1 MVKKNQSKAQSV
13 VLFGNGDVPIHRET
27 KHVLNNATS
36 FICLDGG
43 ADKLNSLGFEPNII
57 IGDLDSIKSSYNCTI
72 IEAKDQ
78 YKSDLEKGLIW
89 CIKNDIKDLSLVGFS
104 GGRDDH
110 NFLTFFIMLR
120 YAKKVK
126 MTLYSNFSKVV
137 CVKDQTFFKSIPN
150 QTISIIAPDKDILIT
165 TSNLE
170 YPLNEEKLLFSS
182 QGISNL
188 TSTGTSYSI
197 KASNWVWVF
206 ENYLF

>member
-1 MVKKNQSKAQSV
+1 
-13 VLFGNGDVPIHRET
+13 
-27 KHVLNNATS
+27 
-36 FICLDGG
+36 
-43 ADKLNSLGFEPNII
+43 
-57 IGDLDSIKSSYNCTI
+57 
-72 IEAKDQ
+72 
-78 YKSDLEKGLIW
+78 
-89 CIKNDIKDLSLVGFS
+89 
-104 GGRDDH
+104 
-110 NFLTFFIMLR
+110 MLR

-165 TSNLE
+165 TSDLE